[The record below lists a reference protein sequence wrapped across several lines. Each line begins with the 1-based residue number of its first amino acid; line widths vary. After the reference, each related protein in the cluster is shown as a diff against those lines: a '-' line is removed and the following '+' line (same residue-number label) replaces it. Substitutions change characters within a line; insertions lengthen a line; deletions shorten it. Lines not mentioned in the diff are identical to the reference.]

1 MANVQTETPAVSA
14 PPRRRP
20 LFLAGILI
28 FLLGIGLYFIQLRM
42 RSFMVPWYV
51 PVLATVGVA
60 LMALS
65 LRQRRGIL
73 RIGTLILFVALCGFE
88 WFFLLVV
95 TKLPAFTGPAQPGAR
110 LPVFAATLADGTS
123 FTNADLQ
130 KGTSSVLVF
139 YRGHW

>member
-1 MANVQTETPAVSA
+1 MANVQTEAPAVSA

-28 FLLGIGLYFIQLRM
+28 FLLGIGLYIVQLRM
-42 RSFMVPWYV
+42 KSFVVPWYT
-51 PVLATVGVA
+51 PILATVGLG
-60 LMALS
+60 LMVLS

-73 RIGTLILFVALCGFE
+73 RIGTLILFVLLCGFE
-88 WFFLLVV
+88 WFFLLVA
-95 TKLPAFTGPAQPGAR
+95 TKVPAFTGPAQPGAK

-123 FTNADLQ
+123 FTNADLE
-130 KGTSSVLVF
+130 KGAPSVLLF